1 MLILPHIVEKA
12 QQLARSKGKSFQ
24 PETAWSSF
32 SCRISLHDDGV
43 WPSESRSLG
52 TTILTLV
59 QLRPVF
65 PLFNQTMTNNLML
78 RQKQNDWT
86 WITQWMLKYRC
97 KEMQKTTI
105 HFYPSLDFSGLRG
118 KKEGSSCI
126 CWWFPG
132 CINLNMWV
140 RTRYMCPK
148 IENPWLKG
156 HQDDTVNS

>member
-1 MLILPHIVEKA
+1 MLAGSSASLCLMLILPHIVEKA

-59 QLRPVF
+59 QLKLVL

-78 RQKQNDWT
+78 RQKQNDWI
-86 WITQWMLKYRC
+86 WITLWMLKYRC
-97 KEMQKTTI
+97 KVIRKTTI

-118 KKEGSSCI
+118 KKKKKEVNVFAGGSLGVLILI
-126 CWWFPG
+126 C
-132 CINLNMWV
+132 
-140 RTRYMCPK
+140 
-148 IENPWLKG
+148 
-156 HQDDTVNS
+156 Q